1 MMNAIESLKISAKG
15 ISIKCEVDE
24 PSLQIHTEYRLTHCP
39 TEHNVIRHALLYGI
53 LIARTN

>member
-15 ISIKCEVDE
+15 VSIKGEVDE

-39 TEHNVIRHALLYGI
+39 TEHNVKACAIIWHI
-53 LIARTN
+53 NC